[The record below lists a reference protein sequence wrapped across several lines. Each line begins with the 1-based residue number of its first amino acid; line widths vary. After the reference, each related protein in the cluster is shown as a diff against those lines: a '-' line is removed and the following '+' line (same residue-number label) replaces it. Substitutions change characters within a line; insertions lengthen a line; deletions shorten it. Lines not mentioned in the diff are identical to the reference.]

1 MKTEVTSWTDQY
13 TGVKCFAL
21 RVYELGYLQWQS
33 EPCASE
39 EAARNQIKF
48 YNGIAN

>member
-13 TGVKCFAL
+13 TGKTCYAL

-33 EPCASE
+33 EPCADE
-39 EAARNQIKF
+39 EAAKAQIKK
-48 YNGIAN
+48 YQYK